1 MNDHV
6 IIFIEITMMR
16 VIKIKQL
23 FVSRLSNHCTLAL
36 CCTDMSTVYKTKA
49 EIHVIC
55 ATHYYKFMKKTIR
68 IYFLFCMIYAVLLF
82 ERNILSPDVCSD
94 K

>member
-6 IIFIEITMMR
+6 IIFTHIWPEI
-16 VIKIKQL
+16 I

-82 ERNILSPDVCSD
+82 SILSERNILSPDVCSD